1 MDSITANTS
10 NAPVEPSE
18 LEKLQ
23 SRFDALSELS
33 RRLTAVRPAPAMLL
47 RMPQTKLGLNM
58 PMSLP
63 EVFSD
68 PASVGTGVRNQVTQL
83 RELVDIIAK
92 QDVQD
97 ALKDASE
104 RYKKDPSDVSLSS
117 SVKRKYDYYILF
129 IARY

>member
-1 MDSITANTS
+1 MDSTTANTS
-10 NAPVEPSE
+10 NAPVEQSE

-23 SRFDALSELS
+23 LRFDALSELS
-33 RRLTAVRPAPAMLL
+33 RRLTAVRTAPAMLL
-47 RMPQTKLGLNM
+47 RKPQTKSGLNM

-63 EVFSD
+63 EVFSN

-117 SVKRKYDYYILF
+117 SVKRKYDYSVMLV
-129 IARY
+129 ARY